1 MRRRLGIGVG
11 QRNEPLIS
19 LAGDSLHSV
28 TTVPANENGVTVW
41 RVMKAFEQGI
51 LLRVPNFKFGNT

>member
-41 RVMKAFEQGI
+41 RVMKAFEQANSKRKAGI
-51 LLRVPNFKFGNT
+51 